1 MNFFSFLYNKV
12 IAWSGHRHAPYYL
25 AGVSFV
31 ESSFFP
37 IPPDI
42 MLISMGLAKP
52 TRAWHYAFIATL
64 FSVIGGVFGY
74 LIGFYAMDFIRPYI
88 LASSYAAHFEQVQQ
102 WFDLY
107 GVWIVIMAGFTP
119 LPYKLF
125 TMSAGAL
132 QMAFLPFFLA
142 SIIGRSM
149 RFFLVCGILYFAGA
163 KIEAGLRRFI
173 DTIGWIL
180 IAIIA
185 IGFCLMK
192 WVF

>member
-1 MNFFSFLYNKV
+1 MNFFSSLYNKV
-12 IAWSGHRHAPYYL
+12 INWSSHQHAPYYL
-25 AGVSFV
+25 AGISFI

-42 MLISMGLAKP
+42 MLISMGLARP
-52 TRAWHYAFIATL
+52 PRAWYYAFIATL

-74 LIGFYAMDFIRPYI
+74 LIGFYGMDLIQPYI
-88 LASSYAAHFEQVQQ
+88 LASSYAAQFEQIQQ

-125 TMSAGAL
+125 TISAGAL
-132 QMAFLPFFLA
+132 HMALLPFVVA

-149 RFFLVCGILYFAGA
+149 RFFLVSCVLYFAGN
-163 KIEAGLRRFI
+163 KIEASLRRFI
-173 DTIGWIL
+173 DKIVCVVM
-180 IAIIA
+180 AIIV